1 MLANVISA
9 VAAVLNCLL
18 NTFFIKTA
26 AAAAAAA
33 DFIRFPGLALEI
45 YIRVIIKPKKNFTCI
60 RMFTASCL

>member
-1 MLANVISA
+1 MLANVITA

-18 NTFFIKTA
+18 NTFFIKT
-26 AAAAAAA
+26 AAAAAA

>member
-1 MLANVISA
+1 MLANVITA

-18 NTFFIKTA
+18 NTFFIKT

-45 YIRVIIKPKKNFTCI
+45 YIRVIIKPKKNFICI